1 MNLVGRTGKKQEYR
15 DNSDT
20 EQSGK
25 YWGSSVCLDKI
36 SSKIACILNMLILDR
51 DLTSAR

>member
-1 MNLVGRTGKKQEYR
+1 MQEYG

-20 EQSGK
+20 VQSGK

-36 SSKIACILNMLILDR
+36 SSKIAYIFNVN
-51 DLTSAR
+51 